1 MKELKG
7 LKEIHKIREKI
18 YEEEKTLN
26 IQQRVKKIRKE
37 SDKFLLERKL
47 NLKRVK
53 PKELKHIVA

>member
-26 IQQRVKKIRKE
+26 IQQRVKKIREE